1 MRSDDLTESSASAV
15 VLSIRMN
22 NTAVKTGVRTFSDV
36 IATNVHEHVIVGAS
50 ERVEEQI
57 TNVAA
62 GSVVRTARTA
72 ARALIVRD

>member
-15 VLSIRMN
+15 VLGIRMN

-57 TNVAA
+57 SNMAA
-62 GSVVRTARTA
+62 GSVVWTARTA